1 MRAVATLL
9 FCHTFD
15 REDVGIHELVL
26 HPDSSVTF
34 TVDLGYKSD
43 KIGDQLWS
51 NQPFTFESRLQIG
64 RGSIAVYTFF
74 TRLRI
79 NFIRIEYCIS
89 STLHLF
95 LYIPSHLLD
104 FLIRWINRAT
114 AALLKSV
121 GVVLITR

>member
-34 TVDLGYKSD
+34 TVDPGYKSD

-51 NQPFTFESRLQIG
+51 NQPFTLISRADCKLGAVPLQ
-64 RGSIAVYTFF
+64 
-74 TRLRI
+74 
-79 NFIRIEYCIS
+79 FI
-89 STLHLF
+89 LF
-95 LYIPSHLLD
+95 LRDSESMLY
-104 FLIRWINRAT
+104 
-114 AALLKSV
+114 V
-121 GVVLITR
+121 

>member
-34 TVDLGYKSD
+34 TVDPGYKSD

-74 TRLRI
+74 TRLII
-79 NFIRIEYCIS
+79 NFIRIEYVCACTRIQC
-89 STLHLF
+89 
-95 LYIPSHLLD
+95 
-104 FLIRWINRAT
+104 R
-114 AALLKSV
+114 ALLLRKV
-121 GVVLITR
+121 EIVFFQLFARPLHM